1 MPHRRQSRSRL
12 HVAALIAAVASSG
25 CISPQALAGLQEQL
39 VEAADAVNN
48 IQVNMSVMQS
58 TIDSLAVVVAKQD
71 TTIARLA
78 NAAGIPVVR

>member
-1 MPHRRQSRSRL
+1 MPHRRQSPSRF

-25 CISPQALAGLQEQL
+25 CINPQALVGLQEQL
-39 VEAADAVNN
+39 IEAADAVNN

-58 TIDSLAVVVAKQD
+58 TLDSLTVVVAKQD